1 MMKDDK
7 VIKGGWGN
15 GKRLREVLIIKKRLN
30 QIDGIVYPMLNDLK
44 IFNREAFLDK
54 YMRLMMNHELGMSI
68 GIDELADIDRFMQF
82 GYAFIT
88 GLLSSYENN
97 K

>member
-1 MMKDDK
+1 MKDNN
-7 VIKGGWGN
+7 VIRGGWGN
-15 GKRLREVLIIKKRLN
+15 GKRLREILIKKNRLN

-68 GIDELADIDRFMQF
+68 GIDELTDIDRFMQF

-88 GLLSSYENN
+88 GLLSSYEKNN
-97 K
+97 